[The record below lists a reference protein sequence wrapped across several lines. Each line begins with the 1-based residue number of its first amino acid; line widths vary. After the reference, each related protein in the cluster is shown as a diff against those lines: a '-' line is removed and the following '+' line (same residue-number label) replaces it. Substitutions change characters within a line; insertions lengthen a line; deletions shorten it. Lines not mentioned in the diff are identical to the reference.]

1 MGEVF
6 QTVPLK
12 TKAWLTKRFLFT
24 PFFLKIWNVK
34 PVCLFQFPTVWVFH
48 FGLVFLQVV
57 AFHHFNVPRHAALSL
72 SLSPFTS
79 CCLCYSERMLPVC
92 DASRESSTCVLLQA
106 AFPLGLILSLLVP
119 THPAALMSSA
129 ISVPFI
135 QALCAHSYAAGD
147 SYFAALILF
156 LPGLWEPAPVGYYTH
171 TQTFV
176 GRICLHASYLNC
188 REPNSGNIN
197 ICPLSSSCEENRCM
211 SCGAGNVTSRKKRIL
226 SDSSCQ
232 EISFKRGSM
241 WTLHILQT
249 YRPVKLHQTEVLFH
263 IKGNKI
269 VLRHKAKLCT
279 VKVVING

>member
-1 MGEVF
+1 M
-6 QTVPLK
+6 
-12 TKAWLTKRFLFT
+12 
-24 PFFLKIWNVK
+24 
-34 PVCLFQFPTVWVFH
+34 CLFQFPTVWVFH

-72 SLSPFTS
+72 CLSHPSPLAVCATVRE
-79 CCLCYSERMLPVC
+79 CCLCAMLPEKVAPVSC
-92 DASRESSTCVLLQA
+92 CRLLSLWVWYYPCWYPHTHTPSRTHVLRYIRPLYSSTLCSFICCGGFLFCCLDSIPSGVVGARTCGVL
-106 AFPLGLILSLLVP
+106 
-119 THPAALMSSA
+119 H
-129 ISVPFI
+129 
-135 QALCAHSYAAGD
+135 
-147 SYFAALILF
+147 
-156 LPGLWEPAPVGYYTH
+156 TH
-171 TQTFV
+171 TQIFV

>member
-1 MGEVF
+1 M
-6 QTVPLK
+6 
-12 TKAWLTKRFLFT
+12 
-24 PFFLKIWNVK
+24 
-34 PVCLFQFPTVWVFH
+34 CLFQFPTVWVFH

-72 SLSPFTS
+72 CLSPFTS

-249 YRPVKLHQTEVLFH
+249 YRHVKLRQTEVLFH

>member
-24 PFFLKIWNVK
+24 PFFLNVK

-72 SLSPFTS
+72 CLSPFTS

-119 THPAALMSSA
+119 THPHTQPHSCPPLYPSPLFKH
-129 ISVPFI
+129 SV
-135 QALCAHSYAAGD
+135 
-147 SYFAALILF
+147 LIHMLRGIPIL
-156 LPGLWEPAPVGYYTH
+156 LPWFYSFRGCGSPHLWGITH
-171 TQTFV
+171 THRHLWVEF
-176 GRICLHASYLNC
+176 A
-188 REPNSGNIN
+188 
-197 ICPLSSSCEENRCM
+197 CM
-211 SCGAGNVTSRKKRIL
+211 PPI
-226 SDSSCQ
+226 
-232 EISFKRGSM
+232 
-241 WTLHILQT
+241 
-249 YRPVKLHQTEVLFH
+249 
-263 IKGNKI
+263 
-269 VLRHKAKLCT
+269 
-279 VKVVING
+279 

>member
-1 MGEVF
+1 MSLSVSHSVGFPLRVGLSAGGGLPSF
-6 QTVPLK
+6 QCAK
-12 TKAWLTKRFLFT
+12 TCSSLA
-24 PFFLKIWNVK
+24 
-34 PVCLFQFPTVWVFH
+34 
-48 FGLVFLQVV
+48 
-57 AFHHFNVPRHAALSL
+57 L

-79 CCLCYSERMLPVC
+79 CCLRYSERMLPVC

-249 YRPVKLHQTEVLFH
+249 YRPVKLRQTEVLFH

>member
-1 MGEVF
+1 MWSLCVSF
-6 QTVPLK
+6 S
-12 TKAWLTKRFLFT
+12 
-24 PFFLKIWNVK
+24 
-34 PVCLFQFPTVWVFH
+34 FPQCEFSTSDWSFCRWWPSIISTC
-48 FGLVFLQVV
+48 QDMQ
-57 AFHHFNVPRHAALSL
+57 LSL

-79 CCLCYSERMLPVC
+79 RRLCYGERMLPVC

-119 THPAALMSSA
+119 THPAALVSSA

-156 LPGLWEPAPVGYYTH
+156 LPGLWESAPVGYYTHTNTH

-188 REPNSGNIN
+188 REPNSGNIH
-197 ICPLSSSCEENRCM
+197 ICPLSSSCEENRCT

-232 EISFKRGSM
+232 ETSFKRGSM
-241 WTLHILQT
+241 WTVHILQT
-249 YRPVKLHQTEVLFH
+249 YRPVKLRQTEALFH

-269 VLRHKAKLCT
+269 VLRHKAKLCMLCT
-279 VKVVING
+279 VKAVING

>member
-12 TKAWLTKRFLFT
+12 IKAWLTKRFLLTLNLRCEACVSLSVSHSVGF
-24 PFFLKIWNVK
+24 PLRIGLSAGGGL
-34 PVCLFQFPTVWVFH
+34 PSFQCAKTCSS
-48 FGLVFLQVV
+48 LT
-57 AFHHFNVPRHAALSL
+57 L

-79 CCLCYSERMLPVC
+79 RRLCYAERMLPVC

-119 THPAALMSSA
+119 THPAALVSSA

-171 TQTFV
+171 TNTHRHLWVEF
-176 GRICLHASYLNC
+176 A
-188 REPNSGNIN
+188 
-197 ICPLSSSCEENRCM
+197 CM
-211 SCGAGNVTSRKKRIL
+211 PPI
-226 SDSSCQ
+226 
-232 EISFKRGSM
+232 
-241 WTLHILQT
+241 
-249 YRPVKLHQTEVLFH
+249 
-263 IKGNKI
+263 
-269 VLRHKAKLCT
+269 
-279 VKVVING
+279 